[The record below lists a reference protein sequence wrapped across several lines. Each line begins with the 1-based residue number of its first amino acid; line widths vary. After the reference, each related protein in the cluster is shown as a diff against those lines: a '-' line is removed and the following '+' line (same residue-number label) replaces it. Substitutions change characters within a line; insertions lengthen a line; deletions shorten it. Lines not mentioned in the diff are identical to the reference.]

1 MGRQIER
8 VSAVTTS
15 YTLTASSST
24 SPKIP
29 FGGAAGG
36 VFVVDAVTNAPTSVS
51 WYAAFGPEGTPA
63 QLNDGSSDVT
73 TTITTGKAYP
83 IPDAAYGCQFL
94 VGVTNTASSTAT
106 IRLCV
111 KS

>member
-8 VSAVTTS
+8 VSAITNT
-15 YTLTASSST
+15 YTLTASAST
-24 SPKIP
+24 SPTIP

-36 VFVVDAVTNAPTSVS
+36 VFVVDAVTGSPTSVS

-63 QLNDGSSDVT
+63 QLNDGSADVT
-73 TTITTGKAYP
+73 STITTGKAYP
-83 IPDAAYGCQFL
+83 LPDALYGCQFI
-94 VGVTNTASSTAT
+94 VGVTNSGTAT